1 MRQGQVLPVRQL
13 ALSVAG
19 MTTSHKVRF
28 YLPEGLRQSAEAGDH
43 NFLNKVSDVLRAAD
57 FEVLFEPPHL
67 ADPRRTGY
75 SLFHMERPFTRNSV
89 TVRRNYY
96 YPFWQIER
104 TQERW
109 NWDVAK
115 ARFDPEGIDP
125 EEATRFYRFWQKR
138 LYDEPLH
145 NLGHDGFVY
154 VPLQG
159 KLLEK
164 RSFQQC
170 SPVEMI
176 GHTLAQEPNRKVI
189 AALHP
194 KETYSEEEFAVLERL
209 EAEYSQLEL
218 WMGDMEALLARCD
231 YIVTQNSSV
240 AFAGYFFGKP
250 SVLFGLID
258 FHHIAAN
265 VELLGVAEAFKTA
278 RSSAPD
284 YALYVWWFLQK
295 MSINAGRPEAEER
308 IRARLLALGWPV

>member
-1 MRQGQVLPVRQL
+1 M
-13 ALSVAG
+13 LSVAN
-19 MTTSHKVRF
+19 MSSSNKVRF
-28 YLPEGLRQSAEAGDH
+28 YLPEGLRQSAEAGEH
-43 NFLNKVSDVLRAAD
+43 NFLNKVAGVLRSAD
-57 FEVLFEPPHL
+57 FEVVFEPPHL
-67 ADPRRTGY
+67 ADPRRSGY

-89 TVRRNYY
+89 TIRRNYY

-104 TQERW
+104 THERW
-109 NWDVAK
+109 HWDVAK

-125 EEATRFYRFWQKR
+125 DEALRFYRFWQKR

-159 KLLEK
+159 KILEK
-164 RSFQQC
+164 RSFQYC

-194 KETYSEEEFAVLERL
+194 KESYSEEEFAVLERL

-218 WMGDMEALLARCD
+218 QMGGMEALLPRCD
-231 YIVTQNSSV
+231 YVVSQNSSV
-240 AFAGYFFGKP
+240 AFAGFFFGKP
-250 SVLFGLID
+250 CVLFGLID

-265 VELLGVAEAFKTA
+265 VELLGVSEAFKTV
-278 RSSAPD
+278 RTSAPD
-284 YALYVWWFLQK
+284 YAPYVWWFLQK
-295 MSINAGRPEAEER
+295 MSINAGRPEAEDR
-308 IRARLLALGWPV
+308 IRARFQTLGWPV

>member
-1 MRQGQVLPVRQL
+1 MRRR
-13 ALSVAG
+13 ALSVAF
-19 MTTSHKVRF
+19 MTSAQKARF
-28 YLPEGLRQSAEAGDH
+28 YLPEGLRQSAEAGEH
-43 NFLNKVSDVLRAAD
+43 NFLNKVAHVLRDAD
-57 FEVLFEPPHL
+57 FEVVFEPPNM
-67 ADPRRTGY
+67 ADSRRSGY
-75 SLFHMERPFTRNSV
+75 SLFHMERPFTRKSV
-89 TVRRNYY
+89 TVRRNYF

-104 TQERW
+104 THERW
-109 NWDVAK
+109 NWDVAN
-115 ARFDPEGIDP
+115 ARFDTDGIDP
-125 EEATRFYRFWQKR
+125 DEAVRFYRFWQKR
-138 LYDEPLH
+138 LYDSPLQ

-164 RSFQQC
+164 RSFQHC

-194 KETYSEEEFAVLERL
+194 KESYTEEEFAVLERL

-218 WMGDMEALLARCD
+218 RMGDMEALLSRCD
-231 YIVTQNSSV
+231 YVVTQNSSV
-240 AFAGYFFGKP
+240 AFSGFFFGKP
-250 SVLFGLID
+250 CVLFGLID

-265 VELLGVAEAFKTA
+265 VSLLGVAEAFYAA
-278 RSSAPD
+278 RAAAPE

-308 IRARLLALGWPV
+308 IRARLLALDWPV

>member
-1 MRQGQVLPVRQL
+1 VRFVT
-13 ALSVAG
+13 LSVAI
-19 MTTSHKVRF
+19 MSSSNKVRF
-28 YLPEGLRQSAEAGDH
+28 YLPEGLRQSAEAGEH
-43 NFLNKVSDVLRAAD
+43 NFLTKVADVLRAAD
-57 FEVLFEPPHL
+57 LEVYYEAPHF
-67 ADPRRTGY
+67 ADARRSGY

-89 TVRRNYY
+89 TVRRAYF
-96 YPFWQIER
+96 YPFWQIEHSH
-104 TQERW
+104 ERW
-109 NWDVAK
+109 RWDVAK
-115 ARFDPEGIDP
+115 ARFDPDGIDVN
-125 EEATRFYRFWQKR
+125 EAVRFYRFWQKR
-138 LYDEPLH
+138 LYEAPLK

-164 RSFQQC
+164 RSFQHC

-194 KETYSEEEFAVLERL
+194 KESYSEEEFAVLERL

-218 WMGDMEALLARCD
+218 RMGDMDDLLARCD

-240 AFAGYFFGKP
+240 AFSGFFFGKP
-250 SVLFGLID
+250 CVLFGQID

-265 VELLGVAEAFKTA
+265 VALLGVAGAFDA
-278 RSSAPD
+278 VRSSAPD

-295 MSINAGRPEAEER
+295 MSINAGRPETEDR